1 MPFLEWSE
9 KYATDISVIDR
20 DHKNLFL
27 IVNVLHDSVQSGSA
41 RTRLVSLLAAL
52 HEYVKKHFAT
62 EELLMRQADY
72 PGLEDHME
80 KHRALMQKVHGYV
93 EQYEDDPESIDL
105 AELLVF
111 VKEWLTQHVLK
122 TDMDYVPCVKEA
134 GINGSK
140 LSPADIDLADGP
152 TQPSA

>member
-27 IVNVLHDSVQSGSA
+27 IVNVLHDSVESGSA

-52 HEYVKKHFAT
+52 HEYVRKHFAT
-62 EELLMRQADY
+62 EELLMRQANY
-72 PGLEDHME
+72 PGLKDPME
-80 KHRALMQKVHGYV
+80 KHRALMQKVHGFV
-93 EQYEDDPESIDL
+93 EQYEEDPDSIDL
-105 AELLVF
+105 DELLEF
-111 VKEWLTQHVLK
+111 VKEWLTQHVLR
-122 TDMDYVPCVKEA
+122 TDMEYVDCVKEA

-140 LSPADIDLADGP
+140 LAPADIDIDGSGH
-152 TQPSA
+152 PSS